1 MAKESDRKYV
11 GKAKKRLIKELEAL
25 YKHVGELENTVG
37 GGEWIDEAL
46 LERKLVR
53 SAAIEE
59 MPDGVMLVDTS
70 GKVVHVNKALERLLG
85 YKADELIGMSAL
97 DLPTYRGDRDRE
109 KAKEAL
115 REVLEKG
122 TAEHIDIGAVTKS
135 GEEIAINFAASVIR
149 DAQGAPKT
157 LVAVMRDITKRKRAE
172 EALKQREENFRV
184 LVDNSMDISL
194 ITNADLTVRY
204 VSPSVE
210 RVLGYKPEEVI
221 GRNALEFLS
230 PEDIQNIT
238 ENFDIFA
245 KTPGQ
250 PAAMEV
256 HFLHKD
262 GVRRVIDSVTNN
274 LLNDPTVMGFVVNA
288 RDITE
293 RKQAEEALK
302 EREEHFRALIENSL
316 DGIAIVDSDLMI
328 RYESPSAEKI
338 VGYKLEELIGR
349 SLLDFIHL
357 DDRENVIKT
366 FKRLARQPAQAVP
379 ASIRFLH
386 KDGTWHVMEGS
397 ANNLLDNPAVK
408 GIVINYRDVTERQ
421 RAQESLKQREE
432 HFRVMIDNS
441 LDNVVI
447 LDKEGA
453 LLYESPSIERVL
465 GYKREQFKG
474 KTTFE
479 FVHPDDLARVS
490 KAFAK
495 VVKNPGSAS
504 KGEVRAP
511 HVDGSWRTLE
521 VIVRNFLD
529 DALVGGILI
538 NFRDITERKIAEEER
553 VQHATALA
561 RAEELQL
568 SLLRILA
575 AQESVRRDIAQQLH
589 GSVQNRLIILLHRL
603 TELERKAPPGELA
616 HELADLRQ
624 RLEDL
629 LDNQVRPI
637 SHRLYPSI
645 LRRGLIAA
653 LQSLAD
659 QFEVSLEIERE
670 FDEELTRREKSTPQL
685 IQEHA
690 RLAAYRIAE
699 EALTNVVK
707 HTKASKV
714 TIKLK
719 LLPEGWLCL
728 ILKDNGQGFDLA
740 SGSGGRGLMMMQ
752 DYAEVVG
759 GGCIIQSAP
768 GEGTEVSA
776 LLPFSEPGTKR
787 PEKALSLEQML
798 AHPLLPP
805 ASQKPAP
812 GNQ

>member
-1 MAKESDRKYV
+1 MTKESDKKYV

-70 GKVVHVNKALERLLG
+70 GKVVHVNKSLERLLG
-85 YKADELIGMSAL
+85 YKANELIGISAFE
-97 DLPTYRGDRDRE
+97 LPTYRGDKDRE
-109 KAKEAL
+109 KAKEVL
-115 REVLEKG
+115 KELLEKG
-122 TAEHIDIGAVTKS
+122 NAEHIDIGAITKS

-172 EALKQREENFRV
+172 EALKKREENFRV
-184 LVDNSMDISL
+184 LVDNSMDISVVM
-194 ITNADLTVRY
+194 NADLTVRY

-210 RVLGYKPEEVI
+210 RVLGYKPEEII
-221 GRNALEFLS
+221 GRNAFEFLS
-230 PEDIQNIT
+230 SEDIQGIT
-238 ENFDIFA
+238 RNFDIFA
-245 KTPGQ
+245 QTPGQ
-250 PAAMEV
+250 PVALEV
-256 HFLHKD
+256 HFMHKD

-293 RKQAEEALK
+293 RKRAEEALK

-316 DGIAIVDSDLMI
+316 DGIAIVDSDLTI
-328 RYESPSAEKI
+328 QYESPSAEKI

-349 SLLDFIHL
+349 SILDFVHP
-357 DDRENVIKT
+357 DDKENVIKT
-366 FKRLARQPAQAVP
+366 FKRLARHPAQAVP

-408 GIVINYRDVTERQ
+408 GVVVNYRDVTERQ
-421 RAQESLKQREE
+421 RAQEALKQREE

-447 LDKEGA
+447 LDREGA
-453 LLYESPSIERVL
+453 ILYESPSIERVL
-465 GYKREQFKG
+465 GRKREDFKG

-479 FVHPDDLARVS
+479 SVHPDDVARVTR
-490 KAFAK
+490 AFKK
-495 VVKNPGSAS
+495 VVKNPGSVS

-511 HVDGSWRTLE
+511 HIDGSWRTLE
-521 VIVRNFLD
+521 VIARNFLD
-529 DALVGGILI
+529 DPLVGGILV
-538 NFRDITERKIAEEER
+538 NFRDITERKIAEDER
-553 VQHATALA
+553 LQHATTLA

-568 SLLRILA
+568 SLQRIVT

-603 TELERKAPPGELA
+603 AELERKAPPGEFA
-616 HELADLRQ
+616 RELGDLHQ
-624 RLEDL
+624 KLEDL
-629 LDNQVRPI
+629 LNNQVRPI

-653 LQSLAD
+653 LQSLGD
-659 QFEVSLEIERE
+659 QFEMSLDIERE
-670 FDEELTRREKSTPQL
+670 FDEELTRREKGEPHL
-685 IQEHA
+685 IQEHVG
-690 RLAAYRIAE
+690 LAAYRIAE

-714 TIKLK
+714 NIKLK
-719 LLPEGWLCL
+719 LLPEGWLCMVL
-728 ILKDNGQGFDLA
+728 RDNGQGFDLA
-740 SGSGGRGLMMMQ
+740 SAFGGRGLMMMQ

-759 GGCIIQSAP
+759 GRCTIQSAP
-768 GEGTEVSA
+768 GEGTEVTA

-787 PEKALSLEQML
+787 SEKALPLEQML
-798 AHPLLPP
+798 AHPLLPS
-805 ASQKPAP
+805 ASPKHALS
-812 GNQ
+812 NE